1 MNLIRRYLSL
11 LTALRSKIIAPKD
24 DVRVRV
30 DAVVRVRRTRRVK
43 GGESEVASE
52 ADRGSQR
59 RLPGQ
64 T

>member
-30 DAVVRVRRTRRVK
+30 DAVVRVGSVGEKNKK
-43 GGESEVASE
+43 G
-52 ADRGSQR
+52 
-59 RLPGQ
+59 
-64 T
+64 